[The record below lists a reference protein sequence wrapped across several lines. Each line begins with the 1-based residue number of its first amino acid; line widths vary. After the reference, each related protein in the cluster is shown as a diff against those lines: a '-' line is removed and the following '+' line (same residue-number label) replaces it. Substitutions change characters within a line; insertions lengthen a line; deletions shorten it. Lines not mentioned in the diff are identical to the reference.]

1 MGFFTKIE
9 ELAASKLKEI
19 FLDSQKLVDA
29 SEDAIASLEAKLL
42 AEKQKVADLAAKAQA
57 AAEAAAEK
65 AKREAEDLVDAA
77 LDAAARAA
85 KHAAAVPTPVA
96 PVVTA
101 DPAPVA
107 PVVTADPAPVDLV
120 ADLSGQGVTAT
131 VTQTDP
137 NVGPPTAQ

>member
-85 KHAAAVPTPVA
+85 KHAAAVPTA
-96 PVVTA
+96 
-101 DPAPVA
+101 VA

-137 NVGPPTAQ
+137 NVGAPTAQ

>member
-101 DPAPVA
+101 DPAPV
-107 PVVTADPAPVDLV
+107 DLV

-137 NVGPPTAQ
+137 NVGAPTAQ